1 MNERTLAFLP
11 LNPRAPKPRNRG
23 LSEIR
28 GPYYTPIGKRYLED
42 LLESMGAH
50 IDLVKYAGG
59 SFALMPPHVV
69 REFIAVAHRY
79 DVRVSTGGVLER
91 VVTLGTD
98 AVDLYLHECRELG
111 FDIVEVSAG
120 FIALGMG
127 DWARLVQDVRAAGF
141 EARVEVGLQC
151 GVGGGTPEAG
161 LASQSVR
168 DPEHMYNQAEQ
179 LLEAGAAYVILGSEG
194 VTESVSA
201 WRTAIPV
208 ALVERVGLDRVIFEA
223 ADPAVFS
230 WYIKTFGTDVNLFVD
245 HSQIIQLEALRAGLW
260 DTADT
265 WRRVGS
271 FLPD

>member
-1 MNERTLAFLP
+1 MDERTLAFLP
-11 LNPRAPKPRNRG
+11 LNPRAPKPRSRG
-23 LSEIR
+23 MSEIR

-69 REFIAVAHRY
+69 REFIALAHRF

-98 AVDLYLHECRELG
+98 AVDQYLHECRELG
-111 FDIVEVSAG
+111 FDVVEVSAG
-120 FIALGMG
+120 LIALGIE
-127 DWARLVQDVRAAGF
+127 DWIRLVQDVRAAGF
-141 EARVEVGLQC
+141 EARVEVGIQF
-151 GVGGGTPEAG
+151 GAGGGTPEQGFA
-161 LASQSVR
+161 AQSPR
-168 DPEHMYNQAEQ
+168 DPELMLYQAER
-179 LLEAGAAYVILGSEG
+179 LLEAGAAHVILESEG
-194 VTESVSA
+194 VTESVSG
-201 WRTAIPV
+201 WRTAVPV
-208 ALVERVGLDRVIFEA
+208 ALAERVGLDRVIFEA

-230 WYIKTFGTDVNLFVD
+230 WYIKTFGSEVNLLVD

-260 DTADT
+260 GTADT
-265 WRRVGS
+265 WGRVGS